1 MSRQYAAKHMTYSTT
16 NTCTLKRGI
25 LSFSKKFPD
34 QPVILIDDSD
44 IVKPDG
50 REFEALGIGR
60 DGSKSTAAK
69 SVFGKGYHAA

>member
-1 MSRQYAAKHMTYSTT
+1 MTYSTT
-16 NTCTLKRGI
+16 NICTLKREI

-34 QPVILIDDSD
+34 QPIILIDDSD

-50 REFEALGIGR
+50 RKFEVLGIVR
-60 DGSKSTAAK
+60 AKSTAAK